1 MPLAFFCIF
10 LLQSYRCKIMSSYKR
25 KTYTMSFGSKP
36 HKNRKGSPRI
46 SDAEWTVMK
55 AIWPLKV
62 ATAREVVE
70 ALSGEATWKPKT
82 IHTLLSRLVH
92 KGALASEKP
101 GREYV
106 FRPLV
111 TEQECR
117 LAASR
122 SFLARVFGGEIAPF
136 LVCFL
141 EEEKLSRKE
150 IEELKSII
158 SEKSL

>member
-1 MPLAFFCIF
+1 
-10 LLQSYRCKIMSSYKR
+10 
-25 KTYTMSFGSKP
+25 MSFGTKP
-36 HKNRKGSPRI
+36 HKSPKGSPRI

-62 ATAREVVE
+62 ATARQVVE

-92 KGALASEKP
+92 KGVLASEKP
-101 GREYV
+101 GREYL
-106 FRPLV
+106 FRPLA

-122 SFLARVFGGEIAPF
+122 SFLAKVFDGEIAPF
-136 LVCFL
+136 LACFL

-150 IEELKSII
+150 IDELKNII
-158 SEKSL
+158 NGKTS